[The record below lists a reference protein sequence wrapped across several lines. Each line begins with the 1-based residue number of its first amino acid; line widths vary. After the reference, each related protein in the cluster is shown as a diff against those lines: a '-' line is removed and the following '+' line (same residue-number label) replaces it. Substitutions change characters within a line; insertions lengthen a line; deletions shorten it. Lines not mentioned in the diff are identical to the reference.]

1 MHWPPF
7 TKMSATPPAK
17 PIRQCRHARTL
28 PTLLASLL
36 LLLSGMP
43 WSHPAW
49 AETAAKTSSRLY
61 LSGSVLDSHQSPV
74 REARL
79 QLTIAGRVQPLQS
92 HGLQTL
98 SLETGS
104 SGEFVAEVDLAAP
117 PAPGTPLALHIS
129 KPGFQD
135 LVLPLAGADLAR
147 HDGNF
152 LVERDATLVR
162 RAGYGFWIAAAVLLG
177 VYLLITLELIHRTV
191 VAMLGAS
198 FLLAVSAIGGK
209 FLPEL
214 KIISFAGAV
223 AKIDLNVIFLLFG
236 MMVIV
241 GVLKESGLFQWAAA
255 RCYSLARGRIL
266 VLAVMLLLLTA
277 IASAFLDNVTTMLLI
292 APVTIEIAVALKI
305 TPLAFLLPEV
315 LAANVG
321 GAATLIG
328 DPPNIM
334 IGSYAGL
341 TFLDFLANL
350 GLVCALALIPLIFL
364 SRGFFGA
371 DYRQAAVED
380 PRQFARKLRAEHTIT
395 DRGLLGVGLVIL
407 TLVIGLFASH
417 GYWHMEVSVAA
428 LIGAALLFSF
438 ALITGRVRLQEFI
451 EREID
456 WGTLLFFIFL
466 FMIIGAVEE
475 AGLLAVIADGIL
487 HLSHAH
493 LGLAIALVLW
503 GSALASAFVD
513 NIPFTATMLPVTAYL
528 SQVIPGAEGHVLWW
542 ALALGACFGGN
553 GTLIGASANVVTVGI
568 AEVRGYHVGFLRFFR
583 FGFLY
588 MLISVALCHLWLLL
602 FF

>member
-1 MHWPPF
+1 MPVGQDIHPASPGAARRVPPWLLF
-7 TKMSATPPAK
+7 ALILLLAIAAPPAT
-17 PIRQCRHARTL
+17 ARAERPAPG
-28 PTLLASLL
+28 PTRLII
-36 LLLSGMP
+36 SGF
-43 WSHPAW
+43 
-49 AETAAKTSSRLY
+49 
-61 LSGSVLDSHQSPV
+61 VLDAHRAPV
-74 REARL
+74 REAQL
-79 QLTIAGRVQPLQS
+79 QLAIDGHPQPLYS
-92 HGLQTL
+92 HGEESR
-98 SLETGS
+98 SLETGPD
-104 SGEFVAEVDLAAP
+104 GEFLAEVDL
-117 PAPGTPLALHIS
+117 PGPLGPGKLVTLAVR
-129 KPGFQD
+129 KPGFRPATIH
-135 LVLPLAGADLAR
+135 LAPAEFAIHTGEYLAEREVVLTR
-147 HDGNF
+147 HTGI
-152 LVERDATLVR
+152 
-162 RAGYGFWIAAAVLLG
+162 GFWLAAAVLLG

-198 FLLAVSAIGGK
+198 FLLAVSAIGGR

-223 AKIDLNVIFLLFG
+223 SKIDFNVIFLLFG

-266 VLAVMLLLLTA
+266 VLAIMLMVLTA

-292 APVTIEIAVALKI
+292 APVTIEIAVALQI
-305 TPLAFLLPEV
+305 SPLAFLLPEIM
-315 LAANVG
+315 AANVG

-341 TFLDFLANL
+341 TFLDFLSSL
-350 GLVCALALIPLIFL
+350 GLVCALALIPLVLL
-364 SRGFFGA
+364 SRRFFAA
-371 DYRQAAVED
+371 DYQAAAVED
-380 PRQFARKLRAEHTIT
+380 RGQFARELRAEHRIT
-395 DRGLLGVGLVIL
+395 DRGLLVVGLCIL
-407 TLVIGLFASH
+407 SLVIGLFASH

-428 LIGAALLFSF
+428 LIGAALLFSY
-438 ALITGRVRLQEFI
+438 ALLTDRVQLQEFI

-475 AGLLAVIADGIL
+475 AGLLATIADGIL
-487 HLSHAH
+487 HLSRAH
-493 LGLAIALVLW
+493 LGLAIALILW

-568 AEVRGYHVGFLRFFR
+568 AETRGYHIGFLRFFR

-588 MLISVALCHLWLLL
+588 MLISVALCHLWLILV
-602 FF
+602 F

>member
-1 MHWPPF
+1 MTARGSF
-7 TKMSATPPAK
+7 SAGSAGASRPGLLWFLAGFF
-17 PIRQCRHARTL
+17 A
-28 PTLLASLL
+28 LLAALAPAASARADQPPHVPHLFI
-36 LLLSGMP
+36 SGF
-43 WSHPAW
+43 
-49 AETAAKTSSRLY
+49 
-61 LSGSVLDSHQSPV
+61 VLDAHRAPV

-79 QLTIAGRVQPLQS
+79 RLAVDGRPRQLRIHGIESPSLVTGADGEFLADTALDGKLKAGKTVTLTI
-92 HGLQTL
+92 
-98 SLETGS
+98 
-104 SGEFVAEVDLAAP
+104 D
-117 PAPGTPLALHIS
+117 
-129 KPGFQD
+129 KPGFRTAT
-135 LVLPLAGADLAR
+135 VNLAPAAFATRDGDYLAEREVMLSR
-147 HDGNF
+147 HVGF
-152 LVERDATLVR
+152 
-162 RAGYGFWIAAAVLLG
+162 GFWLAAAVLLG

-198 FLLAVSAIGGK
+198 FLLALSAIGGK
-209 FLPEL
+209 FIPEL
-214 KIISFAGAV
+214 RIISFAGAV
-223 AKIDLNVIFLLFG
+223 AKIDFNVIFLLFG

-266 VLAVMLLLLTA
+266 VLSVMLMLLTA

-292 APVTIEIAVALKI
+292 APVTIEIAVALGI
-305 TPLAFLLPEV
+305 SPLAFLLPEIM
-315 LAANVG
+315 AANVG

-341 TFLDFLANL
+341 TFLDFLGNL
-350 GLVCALALIPLIFL
+350 GLICVLALLPLVLL
-364 SRGFFGA
+364 SRRFFGA
-371 DYRQAAVED
+371 DYETAAVED
-380 PRQFARKLRAEHTIT
+380 RGQFARELRAAHRIT
-395 DRGLLGVGLVIL
+395 DRSLLGVGLVIL
-407 TLVIGLFASH
+407 VLVIGLFTSH

-428 LIGAALLFSF
+428 LIGAALLFSY
-438 ALITGRVRLQEFI
+438 ALLTGRVRLQEFI

-475 AGLLAVIADGIL
+475 AGLLAAIADGIL
-487 HLSHAH
+487 HLSRAH
-493 LGLAIALVLW
+493 LGLAIALILW

-528 SQVIPGAEGHVLWW
+528 SQAIPGAEGHVLWW

-568 AEVRGYHVGFLRFFR
+568 AEARGYHIGFLRFFR

-588 MLISVALCHLWLLL
+588 MLISVALCHLWLILV
-602 FF
+602 F